1 MSEKPRLDDKD
12 REIVRMLR
20 EDAWLTHTKIS
31 EAIHLSPSAV
41 QRRFERLRAQGV
53 ITGARAVIDPSAL
66 GRRLRMHLLL
76 ELHNDSHEQ
85 LEALV
90 DKLKAHEEVSHIDLT
105 LGKFDILLTVDCED
119 TDAFSDFAMSALNK
133 DKNIKHCFTLTK
145 LKTLI

>member
-1 MSEKPRLDDKD
+1 MSKKHPLDDKD

-20 EDAWLTHTKIS
+20 EDAWLTHTKIG

-53 ITGARAVIDPSAL
+53 ITGARAVVDLSAL

-90 DKLKAHEEVSHIDLT
+90 HRLKAHKEVSHIDLT

-119 TDAFSDFAMSALNK
+119 TDAFSNFAMNALNK
-133 DKNIKHCFTLTK
+133 DKNIRHCFTVTK
-145 LKTLI
+145 LKTLL